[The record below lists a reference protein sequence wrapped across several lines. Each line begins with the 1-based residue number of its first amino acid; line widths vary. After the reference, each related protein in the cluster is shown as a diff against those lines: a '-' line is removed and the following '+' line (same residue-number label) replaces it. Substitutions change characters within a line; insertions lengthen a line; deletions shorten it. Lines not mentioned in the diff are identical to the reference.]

1 MIDTK
6 EYDVAVVGGG
16 LAGLTAGWRAA
27 QLGCRVIV
35 VEQGA
40 DELYACNSRYAGGW
54 FHLAF
59 QDPTGDADALV
70 DTLLGLAPADVNHPL
85 IESIALNAG
94 RTLAWLSE
102 YGRARFIRGGP
113 LGWHKNLLSPP
124 RPPRSRL
131 VWPGCGPD
139 LLVRELGAGLSA
151 AGGLLARGHCVERIG
166 REGQSFVVGCRT
178 TTGET
183 QLTAR
188 ALIMADG
195 GFAANLLQL
204 NEHISRHAEKIL
216 QRNAGTAQGA
226 GISLAPGLG
235 AALTETK
242 SFYGHLHSSDAI
254 DDPGLWPYPTI
265 DYLALAGIVVNRA
278 GDRFIDDGRD
288 GVFVTN
294 ALAAVENPQDAF
306 AVFDGAIWESEG
318 REVRAPCNPLLKQ
331 LGGTMFTA
339 PNLVE
344 LASRAGIDRER
355 LVRTVAEYNG
365 AVRSGNMETLSVPKS
380 PAKIRAREIS
390 RAPFFAIPICPGIT
404 HTMGGIAINPFGA
417 VESVDG
423 GAIPGLFAAGSTV
436 GGAEGGRDSFYLG
449 GLCKAATLGLMSG
462 EGAAQF
468 ITTGLNR

>member
-1 MIDTK
+1 MTDTSM
-6 EYDVAVVGGG
+6 YDVAVVGGG
-16 LAGLTAGWRAA
+16 LAGLTTGWRAA

-40 DELYACNSRYAGGW
+40 DDLYACNSRYAGGW

-59 QDPTGDADALV
+59 QDPTGDVDALV
-70 DTLLGLAPADVNHPL
+70 NTLLGMAPDDINHPL
-85 IESIALNAG
+85 IESIARNAG

-102 YGRARFIRGGP
+102 HGRARFIRGGP
-113 LGWHKNLLSPP
+113 LNWHKNLLAPP

-131 VWPGCGPD
+131 VWPGRGPD
-139 LLVRELGAGLSA
+139 LLIRQLGVGLSA

-178 TTGET
+178 AKGET
-183 QLTAR
+183 QVTAR
-188 ALIMADG
+188 ALVMADG

-204 NEHISRHAEKIL
+204 EERISRQAAKIL
-216 QRNAGTAQGA
+216 QRNAGAAQGT
-226 GISLAPGLG
+226 GVTLAPKLG

-242 SFYGHLHSSDAI
+242 SFYGHLHSLDAI
-254 DDPGLWPYPTI
+254 IDSGLWPYPTI
-265 DYLALAGIVVNRA
+265 DYLALAGIVVNKA

-306 AVFDGAIWESEG
+306 AVFDSAIWESEG

-339 PNLVE
+339 PTLTE
-344 LASRAGIDRER
+344 LAGQAGIDRDR
-355 LVRTVAEYNG
+355 FVRTITVYNG
-365 AVRSGNMETLSVPKS
+365 AVRSGNMETLPVPKS
-380 PAKIRAREIS
+380 PAKKRAREIS

-404 HTMGGIAINPFGA
+404 HTMGGIAINPQGA
-417 VESVDG
+417 VECVG
-423 GAIPGLFAAGSTV
+423 GGVIPGLFAAGSTV

-449 GLCKAATLGLMSG
+449 GLCKAATLGLMCG
-462 EGAAQF
+462 ESAAQF
-468 ITTGLNR
+468 VTTGLYQ